1 LRTQP
6 TGAAK
11 AAASATGETM
21 ATDYETFTKR
31 LIGDMRANS
40 GHVTTG
46 PMAGRNLMILTT
58 KGARSGQDRSAIVT
72 YTRDGDR
79 YAIAGSKG
87 GASTHP
93 AWYHNL
99 KANPLVTVE
108 VRGEEFRARAIVTSG
123 PERDRLWEQHATELP
138 GFREYPKLTDRVIP
152 MVLLERIA

>member
-1 LRTQP
+1 
-6 TGAAK
+6 
-11 AAASATGETM
+11 
-21 ATDYETFTKR
+21 
-31 LIGDMRANS
+31 
-40 GHVTTG
+40 
-46 PMAGRNLMILTT
+46 MAGRNLMILTT